1 MNSPKLTNKIIHTA
15 LSSLALIAI
24 SGIGASAQSVLQEEQ
39 SSPYR
44 LNERT
49 NLAYSSFNPAR
60 LIYHDGQ
67 SFQMASL
74 VYDGSNGGFKNV
86 DAPLQSHH
94 FSAAVSGYRNLGK
107 TRLSGHLKYTNARD
121 LDMPWNSTLWLD
133 RDNPFII
140 ADSLNSDKTV
150 ESFDLGATASI
161 NLGDCFKTGI
171 HGGLAIGI
179 SSDQEDPRP
188 KISTSR
194 IPLSAGIIWTP
205 NDEIGVGISAGVDI
219 YRSFTQYS
227 IENNLI
233 AHRYFLMKGMADYHG
248 LSSSQYSGYNRHYIG
263 NTGELALQF
272 YVKPD
277 GGKPSNFLEI
287 YGKKGS
293 QIAEDGGSSY
303 LFKGGD
309 YLTTEIGL
317 SDRLYMES
325 SSKGS
330 HQLRLEAGYKSGDG
344 YWYDQKART
353 DTAHA
358 NLTYYEILAKTL
370 IHHNSSLSGELAY
383 YHDFALMKGMSYIEA
398 GTGFAAN
405 SIEHYNADGSSSMSW
420 NLASARLA
428 TGWENKF
435 SDGSI
440 LHISLQGT
448 YTMPIGERL
457 FGSGGS
463 NIALGDITQDWLAPK
478 FEYESCS
485 KFRAGTTVDYSFIL
499 KGVRAG
505 IRGSFDCLKYCSG
518 GEFHKDFITASTRS
532 FYNLTLYTV
541 F

>member
-1 MNSPKLTNKIIHTA
+1 MNSPKLTNKIIQTA
-15 LSSLALIAI
+15 LLSLALSAL
-24 SGIGASAQSVLQEEQ
+24 SGLGAAAQSVLTEEQ
-39 SSPYR
+39 GDPNR
-44 LNERT
+44 FNERT

-67 SFQMASL
+67 SFQMASIA
-74 VYDGSNGGFKNV
+74 YNGSNGGFKNI
-86 DAPLQSHH
+86 DDPLQSHH
-94 FSAAVSGYRNLGK
+94 ISASISGYRNLGK

-121 LDMPWNSTLWLD
+121 LDMPWNSTLWLTP
-133 RDNPFII
+133 DNPFII
-140 ADSLNSDKTV
+140 ADSLKSDKTI
-150 ESFDLGATASI
+150 ESFDLGATASMD
-161 NLGDCFKTGI
+161 LGDYFKAGVQ
-171 HGGLAIGI
+171 GGLAIGI

-194 IPLSAGIIWTP
+194 IPLSAGVIWTP
-205 NDEIGVGISAGVDI
+205 NDEIRLGLSAGVDI

-233 AHRYFLMKGMADYHG
+233 SHRFFLMKGMADYFG

-317 SDRLYMES
+317 SDRMYMGS

-330 HQLRLEAGYKSGDG
+330 HQLRLEARYKSGDG

-370 IHHNSSLSGELAY
+370 VHHNSSLSGELAY
-383 YHDFALMKGMSYIEA
+383 YHDFALMKGMSHIEA
-398 GTGFAAN
+398 GAGFAAN
-405 SIEHYNADGSSSMSW
+405 NIEHYNADGSSSMSW

-428 TGWENKF
+428 AGWENKF
-435 SDGSI
+435 SNGSA

-448 YTMPIGERL
+448 YSMPVGERQ
-457 FGSGGS
+457 FGSGGR

-485 KFRAGTTVDYSFIL
+485 KFRAGTTVDYSFLL
-499 KGVRAG
+499 KNITVG
-505 IRGSFDCLKYCSG
+505 IRGSFNCLKYCSD
-518 GEFHKDFITASTRS
+518 GEFYQNFTSDSTRN

>member
-1 MNSPKLTNKIIHTA
+1 MNSPKLTNRIIHTA
-15 LSSLALIAI
+15 LLSLALTAI
-24 SGIGASAQSVLQEEQ
+24 SGIGATAQSVLREEQ
-39 SSPYR
+39 GDPNR
-44 LNERT
+44 FNERR

-60 LIYHDGQ
+60 LFYHDGQ
-67 SFQMASL
+67 SFQMASFD
-74 VYDGSNGGFKNV
+74 YKGSDGEFKNV
-86 DAPLQSHH
+86 DDPLQSHH
-94 FSAAVSGYRNLGK
+94 FSASINGYRNLGK

-121 LDMPWNSTLWLD
+121 LNMPWNSTLWLD
-133 RDNPFII
+133 KDNPFII
-140 ADSLNSDKTV
+140 ADSLKSDKTV

-161 NLGDCFKTGI
+161 NLGDYFKAGAQ
-171 HGGLAIGI
+171 GGLAIGI

-188 KISTSR
+188 KISTSH

-205 NDEIGVGISAGVDI
+205 NEEIGVGLCAGVDI

-272 YVKPD
+272 YLKPY

-309 YLTTEIGL
+309 YLTTEVGL
-317 SDRLYMES
+317 SDRFYVES
-325 SSKGS
+325 SESGS
-330 HQLRLEAGYKSGDG
+330 HQLRLEAKYKSGDG

-370 IHHNSSLSGELAY
+370 VHHNSSLSGDLAY
-383 YHDFALMKGMSYIEA
+383 YHDFALMKGISYIEA
-398 GTGFAAN
+398 GAGFTAN
-405 SIEHYNADGSSSMSW
+405 NIEHYNADGSSTMSW

-428 TGWENKF
+428 AGWENKS

-440 LHISLQGT
+440 LHISLHGT
-448 YTMPIGERL
+448 YSIPVGERQ

-485 KFRAGTTVDYSFIL
+485 RFRAGATVDYSFLL
-499 KGVRAG
+499 KSVTVG
-505 IRGSFDCLKYCSG
+505 IRGGLEYLKYCSD
-518 GEFHKDFITASTRS
+518 GEFHKDFISGSTRN

>member
-1 MNSPKLTNKIIHTA
+1 MNSPKLTNKITRTA
-15 LSSLALIAI
+15 LLSLALIAI
-24 SGIGASAQSVLQEEQ
+24 SGVGAVAQSVMTEEQ
-39 SSPYR
+39 GDPNR
-44 LNERT
+44 FNERT

-60 LIYHDGQ
+60 LIYHNGQ

-74 VYDGSNGGFKNV
+74 VYDGSNGEFKNV
-86 DAPLQSHH
+86 DTPLQSHH
-94 FSAAVSGYRNLGK
+94 FSASINGYRNLGK

-133 RDNPFII
+133 PDNPFII
-140 ADSLNSDKTV
+140 ADSLKSDKTV

-161 NLGDCFKTGI
+161 NLGDYFKVGAQ
-171 HGGLAIGI
+171 GGLAIGI

-205 NDEIGVGISAGVDI
+205 NNEIGVGISAGVDI

-233 AHRYFLMKGMADYHG
+233 SHRFFLMKGMADYLG

-272 YVKPD
+272 YFKPND
-277 GGKPSNFLEI
+277 GKPSNFLEI

-309 YLTTEIGL
+309 YLTTEIGF
-317 SDRLYMES
+317 SDRLYIES

-330 HQLRLEAGYKSGDG
+330 HQLRLEAKYKSGDG

-370 IHHNSSLSGELAY
+370 VHHNSSLSGELSY
-383 YHDFALMKGMSYIEA
+383 YHDFALMNGMSYIEA
-398 GTGFAAN
+398 GAGFDAN
-405 SIEHYNADGSSSMSW
+405 NIEHYNADGSSSMSW

-428 TGWENKF
+428 AGWENKF
-435 SDGSI
+435 SDGST
-440 LHISLQGT
+440 LHISLYGN
-448 YTMPIGERL
+448 YAIPVGERQ
-457 FGSGGS
+457 FGSGGR

-485 KFRAGTTVDYSFIL
+485 KLKTGTAVDYSFPL
-499 KGVRAG
+499 KSVAVG
-505 IRGSFDCLKYCSG
+505 IRGSFGYLKYCSD
-518 GEFHKDFITASTRS
+518 GEFHKDFISGSTRN

>member
-1 MNSPKLTNKIIHTA
+1 MNSPKLTNSIIRTA
-15 LSSLALIAI
+15 LLSLALSAF
-24 SGIGASAQSVLQEEQ
+24 SGIGAAAQSVLTEEQ
-39 SSPYR
+39 GDPNR
-44 LNERT
+44 VNERT

-74 VYDGSNGGFKNV
+74 VYDGANGEFKNV
-86 DAPLQSHH
+86 DDPLQSHH
-94 FSAAVSGYRNLGK
+94 FSASISGYRDLGK

-121 LDMPWNSTLWLD
+121 LDIPWNSTLWLNP
-133 RDNPFII
+133 DNPFII
-140 ADSLNSDKTV
+140 ADSLWSDKTV
-150 ESFDLGATASI
+150 ESFDLGATVSI
-161 NLGDCFKTGI
+161 DLGDYFKAGVQ
-171 HGGLAIGI
+171 GGLAIGI

-194 IPLSAGIIWTP
+194 IPLSAGFIWTP
-205 NDEIGVGISAGVDI
+205 NDAIGVGLSAGVDI

-233 AHRYFLMKGMADYHG
+233 AHRFFLMKGMADYFG

-277 GGKPSNFLEI
+277 GGKASNFLEI

-309 YLTTEIGL
+309 YLSTEIEL

-325 SSKGS
+325 SSNGS

-370 IHHNSSLSGELAY
+370 VHHNSSLSGELSY
-383 YHDFALMKGMSYIEA
+383 YHDFSLMKGMSYIEA
-398 GTGFAAN
+398 GAGFTAN
-405 SIEHYNADGSSSMSW
+405 SVEHYNADGNSSMSW

-428 TGWENKF
+428 AGWENKF
-435 SDGSI
+435 SDGST
-440 LHISLQGT
+440 LHLSLHGI
-448 YTMPIGERL
+448 YAMPVGERQ
-457 FGSGGS
+457 FGSGGR

-478 FEYESCS
+478 FEYESGS
-485 KFRAGTTVDYSFIL
+485 KLKAGTAVDYSFLL
-499 KGVRAG
+499 KSVTVG
-505 IRGSFDCLKYCSG
+505 IRGGFSCLKYCSD
-518 GEFHKDFITASTRS
+518 GEFHKDFTTPSTRN